1 MTKKTL
7 TEAELQKISEV
18 LEKLE
23 YDTLRETGYHRISGG
38 FANANYFDYDD
49 KVIDVE
55 LKFGCQSDADDYVT
69 KEQYKVCRKTFK
81 IID

>member
-7 TEAELQKISEV
+7 TEIELQKISEL

-38 FANANYFDYDD
+38 FASANYFDYDD
-49 KVIDVE
+49 EIIDVE
-55 LKFGCQSDADDYVT
+55 LKFGCQSDVDDSVT
-69 KEQYKVCRKTFK
+69 TEQYQICRKTFE